1 MTLRHDRYHR
11 HHVSSL
17 VLALVAALG
26 LSSPACD
33 SDTTTSEP
41 PALREAALEEAPS
54 EAESDTTAET
64 PETTATPT
72 PADAADSSGSAT
84 PAAPAPTPSAEQSE
98 AEFEAE
104 LQRLMAESEAFRNAM
119 ASVRVYDTLPDDLD
133 LVRAEHVEPPG
144 RMRCNE
150 PLSQAELNRAPIVEV
165 HGDPARKVSLLARL
179 ASLKPGDL
187 ATAQENAEPAEP
199 DAP

>member
-1 MTLRHDRYHR
+1 MTIRYDRYHR
-11 HHVSSL
+11 HVSTFA
-17 VLALVAALG
+17 LALVAALG

-33 SDTTTSEP
+33 AETTASEP
-41 PALREAALEEAPS
+41 PALREAALEEGPN
-54 EAESDTTAET
+54 EAESDTPAET
-64 PETTATPT
+64 PETTST
-72 PADAADSSGSAT
+72 PAPDDAAESSGSAT
-84 PAAPAPTPSAEQSE
+84 PTAPAPTVSGEQSE

-104 LQRLMAESEAFRNAM
+104 VERLMTESEAFRNAM

-150 PLSQAELNRAPIVEV
+150 PLSAAERNRAPIVEV
-165 HGDPARKVSLLARL
+165 HGDPAREVSLLARL
-179 ASLKPGDL
+179 AALKPGDL
-187 ATAQENAEPAEP
+187 ETAQETTAPAEP

>member
-1 MTLRHDRYHR
+1 MTLRHDRFCLR
-11 HHVSSL
+11 PVSASG
-17 VLALVAALG
+17 LALVAALG

-41 PALREAALEEAPS
+41 PALREAALEEAP
-54 EAESDTTAET
+54 AGAGSDTSAET
-64 PETTATPT
+64 PGT
-72 PADAADSSGSAT
+72 PAPGDAADT
-84 PAAPAPTPSAEQSE
+84 PAAPAPTPSGEQSE

-104 LQRLMAESEAFRNAM
+104 VQRLMAESEPFRNAM
-119 ASVRVYDTLPDDLD
+119 ASVRVYESLPDDLD

-150 PLSQAELNRAPIVEV
+150 LPSQAELNRAPIVEV
-165 HGDPARKVSLLARL
+165 HGDPAREVSLLARL
-179 ASLKPGDL
+179 AALKPGDL